1 MLTFE
6 DFNSFCV
13 KSTNFLVDEVCYSQR
28 DGLKSHYKGDGTIV
42 TDADFLIEDKLR
54 ESISS
59 SFPDHAIYGEE
70 RESINE
76 SSPYRWLIDPVDG
89 TFGFSRGV
97 PLFGTLIGFLENNVP
112 RYGFL
117 RLPMVHDNYL
127 SGDNKTALLNGA
139 PLENANFSGW
149 DNSLILTTDTITIE
163 SSPIKEVWH
172 KALNFGSTARTWGD
186 CFGYYLVCTGQA
198 DLMADT
204 NLKPHDILPLLPILK
219 GAGLIIQQFE
229 CDDYSNIVACKREI
243 ARYLY

>member
-13 KSTNFLVDEVCYSQR
+13 KNTNFLIDEINHSRR
-28 DGLKSHYKGDGTIV
+28 DGFGSQYKSDGTIV
-42 TDADFLIEDKLR
+42 TDTDLIIEDRLR
-54 ESISS
+54 ESISN

-70 RESINE
+70 RESINT
-76 SSPYRWLIDPVDG
+76 SSPCRWVIDPVDG

-97 PLFGTLIGFLENNVP
+97 PLFGTLIGFLEDGVP

-127 SGDNKTALLNGA
+127 SGDNKTALLNGM
-139 PLENANFSGW
+139 PLANAKFYGW
-149 DNSLILTTDTITIE
+149 DTSLILTTDAITIQ
-163 SSPIKEVWH
+163 SSPIKETWL
-172 KALNFGSTARTWGD
+172 KAIDFGSTVRTWGD
-186 CFGYYLVCTGQA
+186 CFGYYLVCMGQA

-204 NLKPHDILPLLPILK
+204 NLKPHDILPLLPILR

-229 CDDYSNIVACKREI
+229 CDDYSNIIACKREV
-243 ARYLY
+243 ASYLF